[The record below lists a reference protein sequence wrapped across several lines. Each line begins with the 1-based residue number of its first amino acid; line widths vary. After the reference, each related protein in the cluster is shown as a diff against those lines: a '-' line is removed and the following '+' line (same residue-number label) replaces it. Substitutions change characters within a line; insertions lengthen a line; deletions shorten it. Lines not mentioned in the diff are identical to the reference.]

1 MAQKTSVVRN
11 RITIDERVYDA
22 RVLGGGKFNV
32 FDAAGVRIGMF
43 AVKGRAVEA
52 EDVGVEGADPV
63 EQIGLLWVREN
74 LSAQPAP
81 KAADPAPEVK
91 APSPQ
96 AAWTTPAAKPAAKP
110 SEPTAVTVRSVASAP
125 VATAQATTT
134 ASSVPDPA
142 NMSAPLN
149 VPKAGRPRSICRV
162 ATHDKPDAFTL
173 ARGVAYQ
180 AWLKTQ
186 SGVLAAYL
194 SQNPDNGK
202 VTSVTIW
209 EDREKLAAMRYA
221 KPPAGAVQLKSVSVE
236 LLWVL
241 E

>member
-74 LSAQPAP
+74 LSAQPAAKP
-81 KAADPAPEVK
+81 ADPAPEVK
-91 APSPQ
+91 APPAQ
-96 AAWTTPAAKPAAKP
+96 AASTPPAVKPEAKP
-110 SEPTAVTVRSVASAP
+110 SEPTAVTVRSVATAP
-125 VATAQATTT
+125 VAAQATTS
-134 ASSVPDPA
+134 AASVPDPA
-142 NMSAPLN
+142 SMSAPLN
-149 VPKAGRPRSICRV
+149 EPKAGRPRSICRV

-173 ARGVAYQ
+173 ARGIAYQ

-186 SGVLAAYL
+186 AGVLAAYL

-236 LLWVL
+236 LLWIL